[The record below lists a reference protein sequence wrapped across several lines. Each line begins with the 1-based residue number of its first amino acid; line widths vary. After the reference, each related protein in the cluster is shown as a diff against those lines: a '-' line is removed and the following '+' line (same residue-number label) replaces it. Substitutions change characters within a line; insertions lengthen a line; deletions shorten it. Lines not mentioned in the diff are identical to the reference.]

1 MLRIYDEVLE
11 IIRTVAPLVHE
22 LRKRSPN
29 LADQAERA
37 LSAVPLR
44 IAEGSYSRGKNRAAH
59 YHGGAGSLQEAIGAF
74 DTGAAWG
81 WIAPLDPSLRDRM
94 ERARS
99 VLFKNT
105 R

>member
-1 MLRIYDEVLE
+1 MLRIYDDVLE
-11 IIRTVAPLVHE
+11 IIRAAAPLVHE

-37 LSAVPLR
+37 LSSVPLR

-59 YHGGAGSLQEAIGAF
+59 YHGGAGSMQEAIGAF

-81 WIAPLDPSLRDRM
+81 WIAPLDPALRDRM
-94 ERARS
+94 SRARA
-99 VLFKNT
+99 VLFKNA

>member
-81 WIAPLDPSLRDRM
+81 WIAPLDPVLRDRM
-94 ERARS
+94 VRARS
-99 VLFKNT
+99 VLFKNA